1 MLNIDAFLKRLE
13 QLMENHQLNAAAFA
27 EKIGVQRSSVSHIL
41 SRRNKPSLEFIL
53 KVQAEFTE
61 ADFDWLLLGARK
73 KSSPTSNQLLVD
85 QGKVDELEADKSINP
100 PKSLFQLLWTYL
112 TPKFYRSFRL
122 IRMVLFAY
130 FCLNLSIFA
139 PYETTT
145 CVHFSDAYLL
155 LYR

>member
-13 QLMENHQLNAAAFA
+13 QLMENHQLNSAAFA

-100 PKSLFQLLWTYL
+100 PQKSISTSLDVFDTEVLQIIQTYKDGTFRVFL
-112 TPKFYRSFRL
+112 PKS
-122 IRMVLFAY
+122 
-130 FCLNLSIFA
+130 
-139 PYETTT
+139 
-145 CVHFSDAYLL
+145 
-155 LYR
+155 

>member
-85 QGKVDELEADKSINP
+85 QGKVDELESDKSINP
-100 PKSLFQLLWTYL
+100 PQKSISTSLDVFDTEVLQIIQTYKDGTFRVFL
-112 TPKFYRSFRL
+112 PKS
-122 IRMVLFAY
+122 
-130 FCLNLSIFA
+130 
-139 PYETTT
+139 
-145 CVHFSDAYLL
+145 
-155 LYR
+155 

>member
-85 QGKVDELEADKSINP
+85 QGKVDELEADKSTNP
-100 PKSLFQLLWTYL
+100 PQKSISTSLDVFDTEVLHIIQTYKDGTFRVFL
-112 TPKFYRSFRL
+112 PKS
-122 IRMVLFAY
+122 
-130 FCLNLSIFA
+130 
-139 PYETTT
+139 
-145 CVHFSDAYLL
+145 
-155 LYR
+155 

>member
-27 EKIGVQRSSVSHIL
+27 EKIGVQRSSVCHIL

-100 PKSLFQLLWTYL
+100 PQKSISTSLDVFDTEVLQIIQTYRDGTFCVFL
-112 TPKFYRSFRL
+112 PKS
-122 IRMVLFAY
+122 
-130 FCLNLSIFA
+130 
-139 PYETTT
+139 
-145 CVHFSDAYLL
+145 
-155 LYR
+155 

>member
-85 QGKVDELEADKSINP
+85 QGKVDELKADKSINP
-100 PKSLFQLLWTYL
+100 PQKSISSSLDVFDTEVLQIIQTYKDGTFRVFL
-112 TPKFYRSFRL
+112 PKS
-122 IRMVLFAY
+122 
-130 FCLNLSIFA
+130 
-139 PYETTT
+139 
-145 CVHFSDAYLL
+145 
-155 LYR
+155 

>member
-73 KSSPTSNQLLVD
+73 KSTPTSNQLLVD

-100 PKSLFQLLWTYL
+100 PQKSISTSLDLFDTEVLQIIQTYKDGTFRVFL
-112 TPKFYRSFRL
+112 PKS
-122 IRMVLFAY
+122 
-130 FCLNLSIFA
+130 
-139 PYETTT
+139 
-145 CVHFSDAYLL
+145 
-155 LYR
+155 

>member
-85 QGKVDELEADKSINP
+85 QGKVDELEADKSKNP
-100 PKSLFQLLWTYL
+100 PQKSISTSLDVFDTEVLQIIQTYKDGTFRVFL
-112 TPKFYRSFRL
+112 PKS
-122 IRMVLFAY
+122 
-130 FCLNLSIFA
+130 
-139 PYETTT
+139 
-145 CVHFSDAYLL
+145 
-155 LYR
+155 

>member
-13 QLMENHQLNAAAFA
+13 QLMENHQLNSAAFA

-85 QGKVDELEADKSINP
+85 QGKVDELEANKSINP
-100 PKSLFQLLWTYL
+100 PQKSISTSLDVFDTEVLQIIQTYKDGTFRVFL
-112 TPKFYRSFRL
+112 PKS
-122 IRMVLFAY
+122 
-130 FCLNLSIFA
+130 
-139 PYETTT
+139 
-145 CVHFSDAYLL
+145 
-155 LYR
+155 

>member
-85 QGKVDELEADKSINP
+85 QGKVDELEANKSINP
-100 PKSLFQLLWTYL
+100 PQKSISTSLDVFDTEVLQIIQTYKDGTFRVFL
-112 TPKFYRSFRL
+112 PKS
-122 IRMVLFAY
+122 
-130 FCLNLSIFA
+130 
-139 PYETTT
+139 
-145 CVHFSDAYLL
+145 
-155 LYR
+155 

>member
-1 MLNIDAFLKRLE
+1 MLNINAFLKRLE

-53 KVQAEFTE
+53 KVQAKFTE

-100 PKSLFQLLWTYL
+100 PQKSISTSLDVFDTEVLQIIQTYKDGTFRVFL
-112 TPKFYRSFRL
+112 PKS
-122 IRMVLFAY
+122 
-130 FCLNLSIFA
+130 
-139 PYETTT
+139 
-145 CVHFSDAYLL
+145 
-155 LYR
+155 

>member
-61 ADFDWLLLGARK
+61 ADLTSAAR
-73 KSSPTSNQLLVD
+73 SRSTTRSRPRSG
-85 QGKVDELEADKSINP
+85 QGGRTPSMP
-100 PKSLFQLLWTYL
+100 PSGPRDCGWAWGSAARRSRCAPWFETAR
-112 TPKFYRSFRL
+112 TPRCLRARWSRRVHTHRWRDARSGR
-122 IRMVLFAY
+122 R
-130 FCLNLSIFA
+130 S
-139 PYETTT
+139 
-145 CVHFSDAYLL
+145 CVPPPPSRA
-155 LYR
+155 RS

>member
-61 ADFDWLLLGARK
+61 VDFDWLLLGARK
-73 KSSPTSNQLLVD
+73 KSTPTSNQLLVD

-100 PKSLFQLLWTYL
+100 PQKSISTSLDLFDTEVLQIIQIYKDGTFRVFL
-112 TPKFYRSFRL
+112 PKS
-122 IRMVLFAY
+122 
-130 FCLNLSIFA
+130 
-139 PYETTT
+139 
-145 CVHFSDAYLL
+145 
-155 LYR
+155 

>member
-85 QGKVDELEADKSINP
+85 QGKVDKLEADKSIDP
-100 PKSLFQLLWTYL
+100 PKKSISTSLDVFDTEVLQIIQTYKDGTFRVFL
-112 TPKFYRSFRL
+112 PKS
-122 IRMVLFAY
+122 
-130 FCLNLSIFA
+130 
-139 PYETTT
+139 
-145 CVHFSDAYLL
+145 
-155 LYR
+155 

>member
-13 QLMENHQLNAAAFA
+13 QLMENHQLNPAAFA

-53 KVQAEFTE
+53 KVQAEFAE

-100 PKSLFQLLWTYL
+100 PQKSISTSLDVFDTEVLQIIQTYRDGTFRVFL
-112 TPKFYRSFRL
+112 PKS
-122 IRMVLFAY
+122 
-130 FCLNLSIFA
+130 
-139 PYETTT
+139 
-145 CVHFSDAYLL
+145 
-155 LYR
+155 

>member
-85 QGKVDELEADKSINP
+85 QGKVDELETDKSIDP
-100 PKSLFQLLWTYL
+100 PKKSISTSLDVFDTEVLQIIQTYKDGTFRVFL
-112 TPKFYRSFRL
+112 PKS
-122 IRMVLFAY
+122 
-130 FCLNLSIFA
+130 
-139 PYETTT
+139 
-145 CVHFSDAYLL
+145 
-155 LYR
+155 